1 MGQDLTESKKPVLAD
16 VFAWKKNWIGS
27 RNNLKSANPPQ
38 NEVGAIV
45 F

>member
-1 MGQDLTESKKPVLAD
+1 MGQDLQKSKKPVP
-16 VFAWKKNWIGS
+16 WKKTWIGS